1 MLFARYLLACLALEG
16 LVGVCFAQDKAPEQ
30 PATEALFAPSL
41 RLPTRSDLGLS
52 TPRPV
57 KAVSAALGLGR
68 QRLALVV
75 GNGSVGTRPVLA
87 SAPRD
92 TQAVAAALR
101 AAGFVVMV
109 REDLSA
115 ADLRAS
121 LAELRDRLQPG
132 GLGFVYVTALAVQV
146 DGQNLWL
153 PREAPLDTPLD
164 TSPSAALPPA
174 QLAQRL
180 AQVGVPVSEIVNALL
195 GTPDSPR
202 LLVLDAAYQHP
213 ALAGLPQTGLAE
225 QKLPPGMVALFST
238 ALGAAQTRPEPADLP
253 AAPAASGA
261 RPAELAASR
270 FARALVDTIAT
281 PRITGAEALRSTRRT
296 LFDNSQGLVSPWLSG
311 DNDSRE
317 ELAESTL
324 LDSLIPRTP
333 EDLAREA
340 LKQASNRGGR
350 SVGEQTVAEVLQQ
363 SAPAPS
369 AGPRQGAQGGAGEP
383 ATTADAGNGRMT
395 PQSAPQAPVASASSL
410 RNAVG
415 MAASAVGAIGAVAG
429 VAGTAAA
436 VAATTSG
443 QAVMAVQTAS
453 AVAGAVGAVSSVA
466 STAGS
471 AAGGIVALASR
482 LVSDGGAA
490 APAAAAIAAT
500 PPAATAAAATA
511 AAAVAAAATNSLP
524 AALPPAPTPGAARS
538 QTPQAGNVAGRTP
551 AQTAQTAQAAT
562 RPAASGVPAA
572 PPLDGR
578 TASNAGGGERPVY
591 VPRTNPFGYAEGDT
605 FTYRVTDTWKG
616 EVTGSYTT
624 AIEEVLG
631 DGKLLANG
639 AQTAMDAQGRITRQR
654 SPDGTVSSFEP
665 SQELWWSNPK
675 RGDRRDVLF
684 KETFQ
689 RADATKGQTEW
700 KGSTTV
706 GRPRR
711 IDTPAGPFEA
721 LPIESSGWYH
731 EALEGGAR
739 SSGQWSRTVWYSPK
753 LGHPVAIDIQD
764 ADRVGKLLRRERVE
778 LMHAQTTRVA
788 P

>member
-16 LVGVCFAQDKAPEQ
+16 FVGVCFAQDKAPEQ

-195 GTPDSPR
+195 GTPDTPR

-253 AAPAASGA
+253 AAPAAGGA

-296 LFDNSQGLVSPWLSG
+296 LFDSSQGLVSPWLSG
-311 DNDSRE
+311 DTDSRE

-340 LKQASNRGGR
+340 LKQASNRSGR

-369 AGPRQGAQGGAGEP
+369 AGPQQGASGGAGEP
-383 ATTADAGNGRMT
+383 ATTADVGNGRMT
-395 PQSAPQAPVASASSL
+395 PQSAPQAPAASASSL
-410 RNAVG
+410 LNAVG
-415 MAASAVGAIGAVAG
+415 MAASAVGAIGAVVG

-453 AVAGAVGAVSSVA
+453 AVVGAVGAVSSVA

-471 AAGGIVALASR
+471 AAGSMVALASR

-490 APAAAAIAAT
+490 APAAAAT
-500 PPAATAAAATA
+500 
-511 AAAVAAAATNSLP
+511 AATNSLP

-538 QTPQAGNVAGRTP
+538 QARQAGNVAGRTP
-551 AQTAQTAQAAT
+551 AQTAQAAQAAPAAT
-562 RPAASGVPAA
+562 RPAAPGVPAA

-605 FTYRVTDTWKG
+605 FTYQITDTWKG

-624 AIEEVLG
+624 AIEEVLD

-654 SPDGTVSSFEP
+654 SPDGSVSSFEP
-665 SQELWWSNPK
+665 SQALWWSNPK

-711 IDTPAGPFEA
+711 IDTPAGPYEA

-731 EALEGGAR
+731 EALDGGAR
-739 SSGQWSRTVWYSPK
+739 SSGQWSRTVLYSPK
-753 LGHPVAIDIQD
+753 LGHPVAIDIED

-778 LMHAQTTRVA
+778 LMHAQTTRGA